1 MASEVTF
8 PGAEWT
14 SYDPWFHIT
23 ETPLPATNFIEFQTT
38 ANNISEVG
46 TTDRSNE
53 TPANRNIV
61 ALVILPVVLI
71 CGLVGNTLVCIAV
84 FRFAPLRIV
93 ANYFIVSLAIAD
105 LAVCGIVMPLA
116 AIQELAGE
124 WRLGIIIC
132 DVWVC
137 LDVLMSTASIWN
149 LCVIALDRYMAITRP
164 VWYAL
169 RRTPLMATV
178 AITVA
183 WVLSIIVSIPALLFV
198 GGYDPTT
205 SNFCVL
211 NISPVFAII
220 SSMVSFYIPCVI
232 VLIVYQR
239 ILVAARHHSRRRVR
253 PAIMSVSTVPAA
265 TVKATTRAANNGSS
279 TACSSS
285 ATSSNPTS
293 SNPSATPC
301 NNRNSHTN
309 NNVSATNSEGQPS
322 AASLNPSMNTK
333 PNNQHLMEISL
344 ENTDISAAD
353 KLSDERTQSANGAN
367 NVTEDGQIDKKH
379 LSVKPQTKRVTL
391 IADDAPTTLAIAN
404 AVNHHRNH
412 PAFVRRRQISVSRER
427 RAAFVLAIVVGVF
440 ICCWLPFF
448 IINVLLGICPNC
460 PVSPIAFQVVTWLG
474 WCNSIL
480 NPIIYTTFNRD
491 FRNAFRKILFCGKL

>member
-1 MASEVTF
+1 
-8 PGAEWT
+8 
-14 SYDPWFHIT
+14 
-23 ETPLPATNFIEFQTT
+23 
-38 ANNISEVG
+38 
-46 TTDRSNE
+46 
-53 TPANRNIV
+53 
-61 ALVILPVVLI
+61 
-71 CGLVGNTLVCIAV
+71 
-84 FRFAPLRIV
+84 
-93 ANYFIVSLAIAD
+93 
-105 LAVCGIVMPLA
+105 
-116 AIQELAGE
+116 
-124 WRLGIIIC
+124 
-132 DVWVC
+132 
-137 LDVLMSTASIWN
+137 MSTASIWN

-169 RRTPLMATV
+169 RRTPLMAAV
-178 AITVA
+178 GITVA

-220 SSMVSFYIPCVI
+220 SSMVSFIIPCVV

-265 TVKATTRAANNGSS
+265 TAKATTRAGNNGSS
-279 TACSSS
+279 LACSSS

-301 NNRNSHTN
+301 SNRNNHAN
-309 NNVSATNSEGQPS
+309 NNASTTNSEGQPS
-322 AASLNPSMNTK
+322 LVSLDPNANNTASNY
-333 PNNQHLMEISL
+333 HLAEISQ
-344 ENTDISAAD
+344 ENTDFSAAD
-353 KLSDERTQSANGAN
+353 KTNDDRNHSVNGAN
-367 NVTEDGQIDKKH
+367 NVGEEEQTDNNH
-379 LSVKPQTKRVTL
+379 LSVKPKSKRVTL
-391 IADDAPTTLAIAN
+391 ITDDAPTTLAIAN
-404 AVNHHRNH
+404 NAINHHHHH

-448 IINVLLGICPNC
+448 IINVLLGICPTC
-460 PVSPIAFQVVTWLG
+460 PVSPVAFQVVTWLG

-480 NPIIYTTFNRD
+480 NPIIYTTFNRE